1 MKTNKLLIGV
11 SVVALVLAAFA
22 FYRSLDIHDQGNLT
36 AAAVPGSQLIEQYS
50 PEVLYNGGINS
61 ALPIQTSSTITA
73 GNIVIGTGGTQLS
86 HVVAPANCTVIAA
99 TNTITASSSTNVDC
113 AVTGILPT
121 DTVYP
126 IATTSIS
133 GTYLGVDILA
143 AHASTT
149 PGFATLTVNNG
160 TGATF
165 TWTNTASTSIRIFG
179 LQ

>member
-11 SVVALVLAAFA
+11 SVVALVLAGFA
-22 FYRSLDIHDQGNLT
+22 FYTIDIREQSNLT

-99 TNTITASSSTNVDC
+99 SNTITASSSTNVDC
-113 AVTGILPT
+113 AVAGILPT

-126 IATTSIS
+126 VATTSIS

-165 TWTNTASTSIRIFG
+165 TWTNTASTSIRLFG